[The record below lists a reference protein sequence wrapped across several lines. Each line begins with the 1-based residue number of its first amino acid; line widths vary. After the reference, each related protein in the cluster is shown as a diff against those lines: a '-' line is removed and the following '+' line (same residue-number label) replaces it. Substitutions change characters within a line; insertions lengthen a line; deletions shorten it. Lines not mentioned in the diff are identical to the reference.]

1 MDTLLATHVPPAEI
15 AVRLG
20 LAVVFGLFLGLD
32 RELRGKPAGLRT
44 HMLVGLG
51 AAVTT
56 LSAFELY
63 YGILEPDE
71 TTLGDPL
78 RAIEGV
84 IGAIGFLGA
93 GAIIASQRDVK
104 YLTTAANIWLAG
116 AIGMACGGG
125 LYLVAA
131 IGFALTLIILTLV
144 SWIERRFLPRRGREE
159 VE

>member
-1 MDTLLATHVPPAEI
+1 MTDLFATHVPPPEI
-15 AVRLG
+15 ALRLG
-20 LAVVFGLFLGLD
+20 LAVLFGLFLGLD
-32 RELRGKPAGLRT
+32 REIRNKPAGLRT

-56 LSAFELY
+56 LSAIELY
-63 YGILEPDE
+63 YGIIVPDGSVR
-71 TTLGDPL
+71 GDPL

-116 AIGMACGGG
+116 AIGLACGGG
-125 LYLVAA
+125 LYLIAA
-131 IGFALTLIILTLV
+131 IGFALTMIILSVV
-144 SWIERRFLPRRGREE
+144 SWLERRILPYLGGGKED
-159 VE
+159 